1 MPQRFPFQPSGPRRL
16 AVVAASCVLALA
28 LQAPALKAQVMVAAD
43 SHSGRILIDQ
53 NGGQRR
59 PVDGFATVATAMVA
73 LDWAQRVSMDLGM
86 LATVPD
92 GAVVG
97 VFSNPMG
104 LQPGDRVSFRDLL
117 YSILLGADDAAAITL
132 AANVGQDLL
141 NRRQKGG
148 DPVREFVIEM
158 NNLAAKLGASSTS
171 FRTPHGSPPGG
182 RGNGGVTCARDLARL
197 AIYAMSNSSFRFYS
211 MQSSRVV
218 AVSRGGQSLRFKVTN
233 YNSYVGRNGI
243 DGVKVVPQGQ
253 GGPGAILTSKRSHE
267 VTQLMD
273 GRTQLYPRRV
283 VAVVFAPEPVGS
295 GWQALAGG
303 WQEFDRWSLT
313 GRPYD
318 RRLCILPPAGR

>member
-1 MPQRFPFQPSGPRRL
+1 MPQRSPFPRFGLRRL
-16 AVVAASCVLALA
+16 ALVAFAAAYALAFPAASLRA
-28 LQAPALKAQVMVAAD
+28 QAVVAAD

-53 NGGQRR
+53 KGSQRR
-59 PVDGFATVATAMVA
+59 PVDGFASIATAMVA
-73 LDWAQRVSMDLGM
+73 LDWSQRVSMDLGM
-86 LATVPD
+86 LATVPQ

-97 VFSNPMG
+97 IYTNPMG
-104 LQPGDRVSFRDLL
+104 LQPGDRISFRDLL
-117 YSILLGADDAAAITL
+117 YSILLGADDAACMTL

-158 NNLAAKLGASSTS
+158 NYLAAKIGATSTS

-182 RGNGGVTCARDLARL
+182 RGNGGVTWARDLARL

-218 AVSRGGQSLRFKVTN
+218 SISRGGQSLHFKINN
-233 YNSYVGRNGI
+233 YNTYVGRNGI
-243 DGVKVVPQGQ
+243 DGVKVVTQGQ

-267 VTQLMD
+267 VTQLID

-283 VAVVFAPEPVGS
+283 VAVAFAPEPVGS
-295 GWQALAGG
+295 AWQALATG
-303 WQEFDRWSLT
+303 WQEFDRWSLS

-318 RRLCILPPAGR
+318 RRMCILPPAGR